1 MSEGEARES
10 LRVRRS
16 DISSPEARAL
26 ITTLNAEL
34 SALYPE
40 QGATHFRLDADE
52 VAEGRGV
59 FLIAFVDG
67 APVGCGAVRRI
78 AEGTGEIKRMF
89 VRPEARGRGVGRALL
104 MTLESEARRLGFAR
118 LLLETGVRQT
128 EAIALYESAGFTSR
142 VPFGEYA
149 GSPLSVCMGK
159 EL

>member
-1 MSEGEARES
+1 MSEGETRES

-34 SALYPE
+34 SARYPE
-40 QGATHFRLDADE
+40 QGATHFRLDVDE